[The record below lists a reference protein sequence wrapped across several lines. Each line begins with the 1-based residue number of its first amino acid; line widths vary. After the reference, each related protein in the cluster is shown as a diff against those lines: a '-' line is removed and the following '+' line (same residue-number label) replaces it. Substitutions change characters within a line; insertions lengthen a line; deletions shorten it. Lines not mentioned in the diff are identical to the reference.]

1 MVLSIVKKIM
11 NTGILKYALA
21 YDISIDK
28 VQIKVVNDTKG
39 TVKYNICNEF
49 KEIESVSFLQI
60 MNKKLDLFQYE
71 NLSNPFLKKSLEIYA
86 DNTKD
91 EIENVSVFIMNYKND
106 IVLSFYNKYENGKNI
121 TLAKHLS
128 ELGLN

>member
-11 NTGILKYALA
+11 NTGISKYSSVYNVELE
-21 YDISIDK
+21 K
-28 VQIKVVNDTKG
+28 VQIKVTNDPKG
-39 TVKYNICNEF
+39 TVRYNMCNEF

-60 MNKKLDLFQYE
+60 MNKKLDLLQYE

-86 DNTKD
+86 DDTKD
-91 EIENVSVFIMNYKND
+91 EIENVCVFIMNYKNN